1 MTGTHDQGFDRL
13 IKAVDELAKNYRER
27 IFVQTGN
34 STIKPKNCEWKKFLN
49 GSEREQKIK
58 QSSLIITHGG
68 SGSIIDSLRNGKKT
82 VVVPREKRFNEHSN
96 DHQFDL
102 AEALHKQ
109 KKVIMC
115 TDVDNLSEAIEQA
128 KKTIILQKKGNNGI
142 AKEIELFLGK

>member
-13 IKAVDELAKNYRER
+13 IKAVDKLAKNYSER

-34 STIKPKNCEWKKFLN
+34 STIKPKNCEWNKFLTET
-49 GSEREQKIK
+49 EREKKIK
-58 QSSLIITHGG
+58 ESSFIITHGG
-68 SGSIIDSLRNGKKT
+68 SGSIIDSLKNQKKT
-82 VVVPREKRFNEHSN
+82 IVVPREKRFHEHSN

-102 AEALHKQ
+102 AETLHKQ

-115 TDVDNLSEAIEQA
+115 TDIDNLGKAIEQA
-128 KKTIILQKKGNNGI
+128 KKTIILKKKRNNEI